1 MNPLEHL
8 LDIGSLDNE
17 QLNSLLK
24 AAHRIRG
31 DLDRYRNVSEG
42 TLVVNLFFEPS
53 TRTRF
58 SFEIAARRLG
68 MQVVNFS
75 AAGSSV
81 SKGETLIDSFRAV
94 QAMDPD
100 IIVFRHPDNGAAAE
114 LAEHALPGRHV
125 VNAGDG
131 SRAHPSQ
138 ALLDMMTLQ
147 QHFDDLTGI
156 RVLISGDLR
165 HSRVTHSDVVAMR
178 KLGVGEIRLAS
189 PPHLRPGEDTLKGTV
204 QFDNLDDALP
214 EVDVVMMLRIQSER
228 FSDAEMPEQSS
239 FHREWGLTSAR
250 LRIAKPECLVM
261 HPGPMNRGVEI
272 TSEVADGPQSVILEQ
287 VANGVYARMAILL
300 AMTGNWNLP

>member
-1 MNPLEHL
+1 MKPLDHL
-8 LDIGSLDNE
+8 LDIGSLEDR
-17 QLNSLLK
+17 QLNSILSL
-24 AAHRIRG
+24 AHDIKG
-31 DLDRYRNVSEG
+31 NPDKYRNVCEG
-42 TLVVNLFFEPS
+42 ELVVNLFYEPS

-81 SKGETLIDSFRAV
+81 SKGETLIDSFRTI

-100 IIVFRHPDNGAAAE
+100 IIVFRHPDNGAAAQ
-114 LAEHALPGRHV
+114 LAEYALTGTHI

-147 QHFDDLTGI
+147 QYFDDLSQI
-156 RVLISGDLR
+156 SVLISGDLR

-189 PPHLRPGEDTLKGTV
+189 PLNLRPGEDTLQGTV
-204 QFDNLDDALP
+204 QFDCLDAALAG
-214 EVDVVMMLRIQSER
+214 VDVVMMLRIQNER
-228 FSDAEMPEQSS
+228 LSGVEIPEESH
-239 FHREWGLTSAR
+239 FHRDWGLTLER
-250 LRIAKPECLVM
+250 LDKAKPGCRVM

-272 TSEVADGPQSVILEQ
+272 TSEVADGAQSVILEQ
-287 VANGVYARMAILL
+287 VANGVFTRMAILL
-300 AMTGNWNLP
+300 TMSGHLTTA